1 MGYEEGYKQLCRYM
15 TKAAVSDI
23 RMYVDKVRNNEKI
36 SNGLKRDFKSAKKW
50 IFSDENTKYAYSFSK
65 ICFLLELD
73 LDAVREKITKDLED
87 IV

>member
-36 SNGLKRDFKSAKKW
+36 SN
-50 IFSDENTKYAYSFSK
+50 
-65 ICFLLELD
+65 
-73 LDAVREKITKDLED
+73 
-87 IV
+87 